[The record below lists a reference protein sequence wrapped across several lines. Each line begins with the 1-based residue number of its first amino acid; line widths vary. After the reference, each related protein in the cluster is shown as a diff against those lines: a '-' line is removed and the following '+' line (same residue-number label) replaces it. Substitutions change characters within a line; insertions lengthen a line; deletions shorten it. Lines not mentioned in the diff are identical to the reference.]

1 MYHLADV
8 SVHISKHFA
17 IFHNFI
23 SNLHTMSAYFIE
35 HEHEA
40 NTLRMLIPS
49 FILTIIFSLKLLKSS
64 FNSVMS
70 SLNEFCAY
78 MGIEVRTA
86 EVVIS
91 RLLLAWKIS
100 LPLHN
105 KFLIY
110 FDVCAH
116 VSNPTVD

>member
-1 MYHLADV
+1 MYHLAGV
-8 SVHISKHFA
+8 SVHISKHFT

-40 NTLRMLIPS
+40 NTLHMLIPS
-49 FILTIIFSLKLLKSS
+49 FILTIIFSLKLLKSF

-78 MGIEVRTA
+78 MGIGVRTA
-86 EVVIS
+86 T
-91 RLLLAWKIS
+91 LK
-100 LPLHN
+100 
-105 KFLIY
+105 
-110 FDVCAH
+110 
-116 VSNPTVD
+116 